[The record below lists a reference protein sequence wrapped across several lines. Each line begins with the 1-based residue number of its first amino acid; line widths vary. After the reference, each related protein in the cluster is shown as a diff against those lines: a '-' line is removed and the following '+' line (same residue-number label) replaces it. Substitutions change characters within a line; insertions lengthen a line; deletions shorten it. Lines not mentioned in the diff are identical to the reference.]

1 MGWSLVPIQARDW
14 YVAYNPIGK
23 SWKSKND
30 RKGKGKGERELQWS
44 NNCLKSEMPL
54 PTTFI

>member
-30 RKGKGKGERELQWS
+30 RKGKGKGERG
-44 NNCLKSEMPL
+44 KGRTMV
-54 PTTFI
+54 

>member
-1 MGWSLVPIQARDW
+1 MWLITQLGRVGRAKM
-14 YVAYNPIGK
+14 IGK
-23 SWKSKND
+23 E
-30 RKGKGKGERELQWS
+30 RGKGKGEREEQWS